1 MLFDLWILCVI
12 ATGLG
17 MFLVSLIQDLATGI
31 RRWFERR
38 QAESPRLIP
47 ACTAGQGQSDA
58 AASLGRAG
66 AACT

>member
-1 MLFDLWILCVI
+1 MLFDLWILCLI

-38 QAESPRLIP
+38 QAESPRLMP
-47 ACTAGQGQSDA
+47 GRTAGHGQTGA
-58 AASLGRAG
+58 AA
-66 AACT
+66 